1 MSEGRSGAL
10 TWSRTVSNDVG
21 ELRTLTLEELVAET
35 GIQAWRIRE
44 LIKEGKGPPH
54 FRLGRRYRFPLP
66 KVATSR
72 NARLHVSSQGP
83 LPVQFEPFRLRGDLR
98 EVSI

>member
-1 MSEGRSGAL
+1 
-10 TWSRTVSNDVG
+10 VSNDVG

-54 FRLGRRYRFPLP
+54 FRLGRRYRFPLS

-72 NARLHVSSQGP
+72 NARLHVFLKAPHRFSSN
-83 LPVQFEPFRLRGDLR
+83 LFRLRGDLR